1 MIVGEIME
9 IKLKKH
15 MKDLQKEVILKSV
28 DLDNDIDDFKV
39 DIGSYEAY
47 DKLITVSPRCVRCN
61 LCSEVCPVDAVSS
74 STIVKRARIE
84 NNCVK
89 CEICAQSCPISCIY
103 VMETKSEMNGED
115 DDINYQ
121 LKEVKV
127 PHRVLRMESISIDRT
142 KCEDCRN
149 CIKFCPTNAITLKD
163 KSIIEAADNTTYP
176 YLENKKYPYIEE
188 KLCIGC
194 GSCMNLCPNN
204 AINLE
209 RILGPVIV
217 TKNLFIDQDACVQCF
232 LCEETC
238 PVDAIKLEGD
248 KVVLDNEKCIR
259 CNVCSSKCPVS
270 ALSLK
275 DLYTNLDE

>member
-1 MIVGEIME
+1 MIVSEIME
-9 IKLKKH
+9 IELKKQ
-15 MKDLQKEVILKSV
+15 MKNLQKEVIFKSI
-28 DLDNDIDDFKV
+28 DLDDDVDDFEV
-39 DIGSYEAY
+39 DIGSYELS

-61 LCSEVCPVDAVSS
+61 LCFEVCPAAAVYSPS
-74 STIVKRARIE
+74 FERRARIGD
-84 NNCVK
+84 NCVK
-89 CEICAQSCPISCIY
+89 CEVCAKSCPVSCIY

-115 DDINYQ
+115 DLINYQ

-142 KCEDCRN
+142 NCENCEN
-149 CIKFCPTNAITLKD
+149 CIKFCPTNAITLKN
-163 KSIIEAADNTTYP
+163 KSIIETADNTTYP
-176 YLENKKYPYIEE
+176 YLEDKEYPYIEE

-194 GSCMNLCPNN
+194 GSCANLCPNN
-204 AINLE
+204 TITLE

-217 TKNLFIDQDACVQCF
+217 TKNLFIDQDACVHCF

-259 CNVCSSKCPVS
+259 CNACSSNCPAN
-270 ALSLK
+270 AL
-275 DLYTNLDE
+275 NLRDSSVHSYK